1 MLSGILQTE
10 GVSFENLG
18 IQAGKHTII
27 GNKSDYYQYGKVAIL
42 GFHSNRYLCMGKK
55 GVIYTRVCS
64 FITKMLK
71 LLQGKATFFALLGKY

>member
-27 GNKSDYYQYGKVAIL
+27 GGGNKSDFYQYGKVAIL
-42 GFHSNRYLCMGKK
+42 GFHSDRYLCMGKR
-55 GVIYTRVCS
+55 GVIYTRVWS
-64 FITKMLK
+64 FIKT
-71 LLQGKATFFALLGKY
+71 